1 MPMQVSLETW
11 RRLHAACPK
20 CGASGPSLKIE
31 GISAA
36 LSGEAGPELGKAKVT
51 CFGSKLVKPAIVPSG
66 GASVDETEECDFQGT
81 LEQLMPLPEDTR
93 FANLLGALN
102 LADNLQ
108 KSVNDT
114 KLSPGALAAIVLAE
128 EVITLH
134 TILKMVPGQE
144 KMASIRAYM
153 QYAGIVEASGPEYP
167 FEPPSRI
174 VSL

>member
-1 MPMQVSLETW
+1 MQVSLETW

-81 LEQLMPLPEDTR
+81 LEQLMPLPE
-93 FANLLGALN
+93 ALN